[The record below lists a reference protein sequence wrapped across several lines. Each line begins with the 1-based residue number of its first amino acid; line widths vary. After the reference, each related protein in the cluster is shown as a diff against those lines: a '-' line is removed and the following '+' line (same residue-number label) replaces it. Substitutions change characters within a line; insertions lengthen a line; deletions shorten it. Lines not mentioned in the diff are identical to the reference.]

1 MSEEKNTNK
10 GPCRPCWQNCGVEA
24 DAEILKTD
32 EMEDSLAPLDEHTVG
47 IRRLI
52 TRFESCYHHADK
64 EAERTVK
71 AIGAGRCPRESKAR
85 PPRRKKELENTR
97 RVLSQ
102 WCQEPAIRG
111 LNLDVGGISADELLG
126 FIGQATPLKIWQV
139 QRVVDKVSAALDSS
153 RPYHNMV
160 LNVGDYGE
168 PSAPPAGEH
177 YKDEAPFSEQTRAT
191 IIHDT
196 VDGQKARIS
205 LGLAIDLLM
214 PCHWDFV
221 GALVIILK
229 AIGGDLNPERP
240 FTCCSRNLQ
249 LSPLCNRLRTISN
262 TLRVFWTGKTPPG
275 HVDRRILASL
285 GAATPVKHWLA
296 ASLDKTIRLQ
306 LENASDFWLTSV
318 VT

>member
-1 MSEEKNTNK
+1 MNENPEANK
-10 GPCRPCWQNCGVEA
+10 EACRPCWQNCGVET
-24 DAEILKTD
+24 DAEILVID
-32 EMEDSLAPLDEHTVG
+32 SMEDSILPLDEHTVG

-52 TRFESCYHHADK
+52 TRFESCYHQADK
-64 EAERTVK
+64 EAERIAR

-85 PPRRKKELENTR
+85 PPKRKKELENTR
-97 RVLSQ
+97 RILSQ
-102 WCQEPAIRG
+102 WCQEPAVRG
-111 LNLDVGGISADELLG
+111 LNLDVGGIRADELLR

-139 QRVVDKVSAALDSS
+139 QRIVDRVIAALDTG

-160 LNVGDYGE
+160 LDVGGYGG
-168 PSAPPAGEH
+168 PSACPAGEH
-177 YKDEAPFSEQTRAT
+177 YRDEAAFSEQTRAT
-191 IIHDT
+191 IIRDT

-240 FTCCSRNLQ
+240 FACCSRNLE

-262 TLRVFWTGKTPPG
+262 TLRAFWTDEKPTENMD
-275 HVDRRILASL
+275 HHIRASL
-285 GAATPVKHWLA
+285 GVATPVKRWLA

-306 LENASDFWLTSV
+306 LESTCDFWLRLT
-318 VT
+318 